1 MLHER
6 IWKGPGGCIV
16 RRVEEQLELMAWEAV
31 DDRRWRRVLRTWQP
45 SGGRVP
51 AHQETSALNARQRA
65 TYDET
70 VEEDGA
76 LATAGL
82 SW

>member
-6 IWKGPGGCIV
+6 IWKALDGSLV
-16 RRVEEQLELMAWEAV
+16 RRVEEQLELMAWETV
-31 DDRRWRRVLRTWQP
+31 SDRCWRRVLREWPP

-51 AHQETSALNARQRA
+51 AHQEMSALSARPRA
-65 TYDET
+65 TY
-70 VEEDGA
+70 EDSAESGGA